1 MIWVALPPVLS
12 ACVAVAARLDSAPVF
27 LEVMPDALADLPAG
41 VPLPSRPDPPAHHC
55 ARAGEVVPTGFPSPT
70 ADYVEASIDL
80 NRELIAAPLS
90 TLVMRD
96 LP

>member
-1 MIWVALPPVLS
+1 
-12 ACVAVAARLDSAPVF
+12 
-27 LEVMPDALADLPAG
+27 
-41 VPLPSRPDPPAHHC
+41 
-55 ARAGEVVPTGFPSPT
+55 VPTGFPSPT